1 MNLFF
6 IFAISQVGEGSA
18 SIRRIQV
25 QVLSRKIFLWLDIDD
40 IQEFLMLQEKDQ
52 QDNVV
57 KIQKLDANL
66 DQSCPTINMENI
78 TIS

>member
-1 MNLFF
+1 
-6 IFAISQVGEGSA
+6 
-18 SIRRIQV
+18 
-25 QVLSRKIFLWLDIDD
+25 
-40 IQEFLMLQEKDQ
+40 MLQEKDQ

-78 TIS
+78 TGKWNPQETEETLENVNLRTKPGQLLAIIGSVGSGKT